1 MHCSRAGPA
10 YDSAA
15 KGTGRCRNSGP
26 LVGFV
31 THRKGASP
39 RACDASEST
48 TGEFLRPLTA
58 LSIFPFLTVSF
69 CLTCIQVNAAGEQ
82 TADHTF
88 RIRLLQPVS
97 SYSSKAGSSVR
108 GMLIESPRC
117 DGVPIFTVGT
127 LVEGYIKSVHKVGMG
142 FRHEVATLEIEFDRI
157 RPDHAPPIEIRARVL
172 EVDNAREKVRNGV
185 IHGIRSNNTPQ
196 DHLTSRLQYVS
207 MWDPDLFWIL
217 PIYRAVFPVVPEPEL
232 YFPAGT
238 DWLLELVTPLP
249 AVSAY
254 IGAPDNREFDRSER
268 EALDQKVLSVP
279 ERTTTPKGLD
289 TDVVNLAFIGS
300 REQLRDS
307 FESAGWK
314 SSDARSFRTVLR
326 EIHAFLLLRN
336 YPSGPMSEQLLG
348 GKTADSTW
356 EKGLDSIA
364 RRDHLRI
371 WSEPDAWEGK
381 PVWLSA
387 STRDIGASLSLR
399 RGRFIHLVNP
409 DIDEERERVV
419 RDLTLSGCVDA
430 VHYAPRPAMPH
441 SVENATGRELQTDGA
456 IAILQLRD
464 CGHAV
469 FQDNLEGPELA
480 FRPRSKFAR
489 YIRTQVLSYRDFW
502 RENVLYGAF
511 DLTRIS
517 VQAIRRS
524 RSHHKNRN
532 QEGIPHPISTGLA
545 SGLPATAASESMR

>member
-1 MHCSRAGPA
+1 VRS
-10 YDSAA
+10 
-15 KGTGRCRNSGP
+15 K
-26 LVGFV
+26 
-31 THRKGASP
+31 
-39 RACDASEST
+39 ST
-48 TGEFLRPLTA
+48 TGEFLRPKTA
-58 LSIFPFLTVSF
+58 VFIFTFLMVSL
-69 CLTCIQVNAAGEQ
+69 CLNCIQVNAACEQ
-82 TADHTF
+82 TADRTF

-108 GMLIESPRC
+108 GILIESPQC
-117 DGVPIFTVGT
+117 DGVPIFTDGT

-142 FRHEVATLEIEFDRI
+142 FRHEVATLELEFDHI
-157 RPDHAPPIEIRARVL
+157 RPDHGPPIQIRARVL
-172 EVDNAREKVRNGV
+172 GVDNAREKVKNGV
-185 IHGIRSNNTPQ
+185 IQGIRSNNTPQ
-196 DHLTSRLQYVS
+196 DHLTSRLQYLS
-207 MWDPDLFWIL
+207 MWDPDLLWIL
-217 PIYRAVFPVVPEPEL
+217 PIYRAGFPVLPEPEL
-232 YFPAGT
+232 YFPRGT

-249 AVSAY
+249 VVSAY
-254 IGAPDNREFDRSER
+254 ISAPENREFDRSER
-268 EALDQKVLSVP
+268 VALDKEVLSVP

-289 TDVVNLAFIGS
+289 TDVINLAFIGS

-314 SSDARSFRTVLR
+314 SSEARSFRTVLR

-348 GKTADSTW
+348 GKPADSTW

-371 WSEPDAWEGK
+371 WSEPDVWQGK

-399 RGRFIHLVNP
+399 RRKFIHFVNP

-430 VHYAPRPAMPH
+430 VHHAPRPAMPH

-456 IAILQLRD
+456 IAIVQLRACD
-464 CGHAV
+464 HAV
-469 FQDNLEGPELA
+469 FENNSEGPELA

-524 RSHHKNRN
+524 HLKSGRRSTSDLRFPEVGWGTTKTLCVLRSNT
-532 QEGIPHPISTGLA
+532 IF
-545 SGLPATAASESMR
+545 